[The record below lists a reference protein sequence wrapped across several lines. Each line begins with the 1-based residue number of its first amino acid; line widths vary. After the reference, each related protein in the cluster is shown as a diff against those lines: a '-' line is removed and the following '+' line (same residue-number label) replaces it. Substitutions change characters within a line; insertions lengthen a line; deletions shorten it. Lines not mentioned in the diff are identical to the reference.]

1 MDSEG
6 SVSTVSAHVPVA
18 ELATY
23 SPELRSL
30 TGGRGAFSRKFDHY
44 ATVPDHLVKD
54 ILARQEAAAG

>member
-1 MDSEG
+1 
-6 SVSTVSAHVPVA
+6 VPEA

-44 ATVPDHLVKD
+44 APVPDHLVKD
-54 ILARQEAAAG
+54 ILAKAEEAAAG